1 MLAEGSQGKEG
12 GMDSEQYTDAV
23 LKGVLASDDFVEE

>member
-12 GMDSEQYTDAV
+12 GMDSGQYANAV
-23 LKGVLASDDFVEE
+23 LEGVLASDDFAEE